1 MKPQSLVVLVF
12 LIGMLLTLQ
21 QVEEVLGDEA
31 VQSKDDPRAKINI
44 SWKRADPRAELKDPG
59 RRSNGIFGVGG
70 PIRRTRRPR
79 P

>member
-1 MKPQSLVVLVF
+1 MKPQTVFVLVS
-12 LIGMLLTLQ
+12 LIGMLLTPH
-21 QVEEVLGDEA
+21 QVEGVLGDEA
-31 VQSKDDPRAKINI
+31 VQAN
-44 SWKRADPRAELKDPG
+44 ADPRAELKDPG